1 MDTTAYKWDNNLGS
15 NFLENACSSIRL
27 SDISK
32 KCVYNNG
39 ESKGSKNCL
48 KLKFNGKENDIEN
61 ICQAAGTHNTEKK
74 GIISSDKTYCIEV
87 DKSFIIEDNSNDN
100 SWNNYSNEGN
110 SNNNNNNNN
119 NNQQGKTN
127 NKDSGKNIYINS
139 LHKFFTYY

>member
-1 MDTTAYKWDNNLGS
+1 M
-15 NFLENACSSIRL
+15 E
-27 SDISK
+27 K
-32 KCVYNNG
+32 KMT
-39 ESKGSKNCL
+39 L
-48 KLKFNGKENDIEN
+48 K

-110 SNNNNNNNN
+110 SNNNNNNN
-119 NNQQGKTN
+119 QQGQTN

-139 LHKFFTYY
+139 LLIIKFFLLF